1 MTRLLLPFL
10 LIGPTLLAEDFK
22 EAEDKATKQAEEA
35 LKAST
40 AEVTEADLKNYVTR
54 LASREYEGRG
64 TGLKGERMATAYLAA
79 FFKGL
84 ELNPAGDKDSFYQN
98 FTFKHGLTYADKNTL
113 EITLAEPL
121 GLVRR
126 FSPGSHYEPLSISTS
141 ATVDAGVV
149 FAGYG
154 IEMEEYNSYEGLDV
168 KGKWV
173 IVLRGHPGDDKKL
186 ARQGPMI
193 VKANNAKKREAAGII
208 YVKGTNPKVSRE
220 LVPPTRSVGGGQA
233 MPAISITDSLAVSLL
248 TGQGDIES
256 LRKLYQSYNKK
267 ERTKGFSLPYQIKA
281 EIGITPREISGRNVI
296 ARLQAGDEP
305 SAEAIVVGGHI
316 DHLGFGNRGGSRA
329 QGTEADQLH
338 YGADDNATGVAV
350 VMELAQYFQDLKKAG
365 KLNHKRD
372 LIFAGWSG
380 EEMGLHGSKHYVA
393 ELKKSLGEDLHP
405 KICAY
410 LNLDMVGR
418 ARQGGLIV
426 QGLGSSRAWPSI
438 MDELE
443 EVPGLN
449 LKKSPNPHM
458 GTDTVHFYN
467 SKIPVIGAFT
477 GSHDDYHTP
486 RDTVATID
494 FPGLTKICNFYRI
507 LAAKTAEREHAP
519 DYLKF
524 DRQMHGLKIKIGIR
538 IDEVKDGGGIRVT
551 ETIAESPAARAEL
564 KPEDVIIKVDK
575 DEVKNRDTFFKALKK
590 LKPEEEYDF
599 VIKRGEEEKTLRLKP
614 EKK

>member
-1 MTRLLLPFL
+1 MKRLLLPL
-10 LIGPTLLAEDFK
+10 LLVGPTLLAEEFK
-22 EAEDKATKQAEEA
+22 EAEEKASKQAEEA
-35 LKAST
+35 LMASK

-64 TGLKGERMATAYLAA
+64 TGLKGERMATAYLAG
-79 FFKGL
+79 FFNGL
-84 ELNPAGDKDSFYQN
+84 ELHPAGDKDSFYQN
-98 FTFKHGLTYADKNTL
+98 FTFEHGLTYANKNTL

-126 FSPGSHYEPLSISTS
+126 FSPGTHYEPLSISTS
-141 ATVDAGVV
+141 ATVDTGVV

-193 VKANNAKKREAAGII
+193 VKANNAKKHEAAGII
-208 YVKGTNPKVSRE
+208 YIKGTNAKVSRE
-220 LVPPTRSVGGGQA
+220 LVPPTRRVGGGQA
-233 MPAISITDSLAVSLL
+233 MPALSITDSLAVSLL
-248 TGQGDIES
+248 TGQGDIDA
-256 LRKLYQSYNKK
+256 LRKLFQSYDKK
-267 ERTKGFSLPYQIKA
+267 ERTKGFSLPFQIKA
-281 EIGITPREISGRNVI
+281 EIGIEPRKISGRNVL
-296 ARLQAGDEP
+296 ARLQAGDQP
-305 SAEAIVVGGHI
+305 SEEVIVIGGHI

-350 VMELAQYFQDLKKAG
+350 VMELAQFFQDQKKAG

-380 EEMGLHGSKHYVA
+380 EEMGLHGSKHYIA
-393 ELKKSLGEDLHP
+393 KAKETLGEDLHP
-405 KICAY
+405 KIAAY

-438 MDELE
+438 VDELE
-443 EVPGLN
+443 KVPGLN
-449 LKKSPNPHM
+449 LKLSANPHM

-467 SKIPVIGAFT
+467 SKIPIIGAFT

-494 FPGLTKICNFYRI
+494 FPGLTQICHFYRN
-507 LAAKTAEREHAP
+507 LTAKTAQREHAP

-524 DRQMHGLKIKIGIR
+524 DRQMHSLKIKIGIR
-538 IDEVKDGGGIRVT
+538 LEEVKDGGGIKVT
-551 ETIAESPAARAEL
+551 ETIDDSPASRADL
-564 KPEDVIIKVDK
+564 QKEDVIIKVDQ

-599 VIKRGEEEKTLRLKP
+599 VVKRGEEEKTLRLKP